1 MFIEAKCFF
10 IALQRKYREQKYQ
23 ESDENSKEENYNEG
37 YGSDYEVECGGDWQD
52 NDCADNVRNWDDDD
66 ENDYDYDYEE
76 DYNDSSDDY
85 DVDDVLQDGY
95 YDCEED
101 CEEVCCIIPVVS
113 QPYDKLGNLLHGQT
127 SRGRRVDSKLML
139 FSNQGW
145 SRLQSTGGYCPVEDH
160 LQLNGGNYYKNRDLQ
175 CQT

>member
-23 ESDENSKEENYNEG
+23 ESDENSKEEDYNEG

-52 NDCADNVRNWDDDD
+52 NDCADNERNWDDDD

-76 DYNDSSDDY
+76 DYNVSSDDY
-85 DVDDVLQDGY
+85 DVDDVLEDGY
-95 YDCEED
+95 YDYEED
-101 CEEVCCIIPVVS
+101 CEEVCCNIPVVS

-160 LQLNGGNYYKNRDLQ
+160 LQLNGGNYYKNRNLQ

>member
-1 MFIEAKCFF
+1 M
-10 IALQRKYREQKYQ
+10 QRKYREQTYQ
-23 ESDENSKEENYNEG
+23 ESEENSEEEDYNKG
-37 YGSDYEVECGGDWQD
+37 YGSDYEVKCGGDWQD
-52 NDCADNVRNWDDDD
+52 NDCADNVRNWDDDG

-85 DVDDVLQDGY
+85 DDVVQEDGY
-95 YDCEED
+95 YDYED
-101 CEEVCCIIPVVS
+101 FLAFEEVCCNIPVVS
-113 QPYDKLGNLLHGQT
+113 QPYDKLGNLIRGQT

-139 FSNQGW
+139 LSNQRW
-145 SRLQSTGGYCPVEDH
+145 PRLQSTGGYNPVEDH

>member
-1 MFIEAKCFF
+1 MKQSFF

-23 ESDENSKEENYNEG
+23 ESDENSEEEDYNKG

-52 NDCADNVRNWDDDD
+52 NDCTNNVRNWDDDG

-85 DVDDVLQDGY
+85 DDVLEDGY
-95 YDCEED
+95 YDYEED
-101 CEEVCCIIPVVS
+101 CEEVCCNTPVVS

-127 SRGRRVDSKLML
+127 SWGRRVDSKLML
-139 FSNQGW
+139 LSNQRW
-145 SRLQSTGGYCPVEDH
+145 SRLQSTEGYNPVEDH